1 MSASIYIRF
10 LPCASIT
17 LTAAVLA
24 AYPPEPCRARDAAAA
39 SIADVG
45 ALLAGRYD
53 NSAQVAQG
61 KAAADGHPPQ
71 HVVITIEPTQRAD
84 WEIWRVHMD
93 VDSAVAQAAGSD
105 ESLDAVWALNIS
117 RPAPGKPLRLI
128 PYTLSPSLDEASVKA
143 SAFDQGQWL
152 SLEACALNGDLG
164 KSHIVAQS
172 PADEMCVAET
182 MGLGGKRAFLP
193 SWIEREGDSLHIQ
206 LIYFGKPWRVDA
218 RRVAIL
224 SLLARHEDPQQH
236 VHEQTRAGEDEQYG
250 ED

>member
-1 MSASIYIRF
+1 MYVCSERMPMRTQSII
-10 LPCASIT
+10 LMLAI
-17 LTAAVLA
+17 LA
-24 AYPPEPCRARDAAAA
+24 AYPAAPCKARDAAAA

-45 ALLAGRYD
+45 ALLAGRSD

-61 KAAADGHPPQ
+61 KAAADDHPPQ

-93 VDSAVAQAAGSD
+93 VDPAVAQAAGSD

-128 PYTLSPSLDEASVKA
+128 PYTLRPSLDEASVKA
-143 SAFDQGQWL
+143 AAFDQGQWL

-164 KSHIVAQS
+164 TSRIVAQS
-172 PADEMCVAET
+172 PPDEMCVAET

-193 SWIEREGDSLHIQ
+193 SRIEREGDSLRIQ
-206 LIYFGKPWRVDA
+206 LIYFGQPWLVDA
-218 RRVAIL
+218 RRIKIPT
-224 SLLARHEDPQQH
+224 HDGHP
-236 VHEQTRAGEDEQYG
+236 TP
-250 ED
+250 

>member
-1 MSASIYIRF
+1 MRTPSII
-10 LPCASIT
+10 LMLAI
-17 LTAAVLA
+17 LA
-24 AYPPEPCRARDAAAA
+24 AYPAAPCRARDAAAA

-61 KAAADGHPPQ
+61 KAAADDHPPQ
-71 HVVITIEPTQRAD
+71 HVVITIEPTQGAD

-93 VDSAVAQAAGSD
+93 VDPAVAQAAGSD

-117 RPAPGKPLRLI
+117 RPAPGKPLKLI
-128 PYTLSPSLDEASVKA
+128 PYTLRPALDEASAKA

-152 SLEACALNGDLG
+152 PLEACALNGDLG
-164 KSHIVAQS
+164 ASRIVAQS

-193 SWIEREGDSLHIQ
+193 SRIEREGDSLHIQ
-206 LIYFGKPWRVDA
+206 LIYFGRPWLVDA
-218 RRVAIL
+218 RRMDIPG
-224 SLLARHEDPQQH
+224 HDGHP
-236 VHEQTRAGEDEQYG
+236 TP
-250 ED
+250 